1 MGENNDS
8 GGCGRGRAW
17 VIGQIMVHV
26 VHVVSWDGRL
36 ATNLSH
42 CLRQGHGEDDLDRTD
57 VLVGGGCDSNGSSD
71 GFSCHSM
78 PFLSSVSHRCPLYL
92 INTSSYMFIFFIYIS

>member
-26 VHVVSWDGRL
+26 VHVVHVVSWDGRL
-36 ATNLSH
+36 A
-42 CLRQGHGEDDLDRTD
+42 Q
-57 VLVGGGCDSNGSSD
+57 
-71 GFSCHSM
+71 
-78 PFLSSVSHRCPLYL
+78 
-92 INTSSYMFIFFIYIS
+92 I